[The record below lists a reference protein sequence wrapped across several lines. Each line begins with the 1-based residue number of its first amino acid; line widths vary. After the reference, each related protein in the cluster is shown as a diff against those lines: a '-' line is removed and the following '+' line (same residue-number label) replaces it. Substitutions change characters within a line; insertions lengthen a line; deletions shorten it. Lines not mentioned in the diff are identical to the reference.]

1 MRSSFLALSSASLL
15 CILFPPTSLVEMA
28 AEQLWTGSEAE
39 VVGTTPPPSGD
50 EASAWDVVTD
60 REDPTVKEEI
70 IDKLADDL
78 SQVVKIDDE
87 PDFSPDDPSK
97 DQHPNNSSEPKEP
110 DVSTTSATEPPPST
124 DQPAAATDTPSPPAS
139 ATPKPGQKTLGLSAL
154 QPLEALE
161 ATEGEGAQPMG
172 PPPKPQSKAAAL
184 NKVSQ
189 RRRKFLIETGAPTSG
204 DEQHPPKLGDFLLGA
219 KSKAAAKRSASVSAK
234 KRKVVRC
241 QSHERSRSHGR
252 NANEIT
258 GGPIRP
264 LSPQRKKAQE
274 ELSGGPIRPLSP
286 QRKKPQAV
294 LAQAE
299 KAETWKDRKHRF
311 LQETYDALCR
321 SWEPDSMAWVNLHVA
336 AYFYEFTRVTHPRQL
351 AACSLRSSSNES
363 HRWSCWSC
371 QLFPEEAQEAGFSP
385 SKSCWVSDTKQLFH
399 WYQTHAKASH
409 WTWIH
414 EAEELCISHAE
425 LMTFLLGCD
434 ISQWPLPWTKFAL
447 GAIPRELPRKASGHN
462 VYVFGAP
469 YYRKLTSLQAP
480 SEQYW
485 QAVVEVKQNSNRPV
499 SPSAPPKTDL
509 TALGWTDPVAAYSK
523 CAKEELAFLLMPFH
537 SLDAYAQS
545 RIKWHQESCPLSRV
559 TDFFLFI
566 EQHAFF
572 LMLIK
577 LVSTLALQNPDA
589 ISSDLQ
595 VAVLGQNSVCPS
607 QLKDAFHEGVK
618 GLKMPTEYADYADD
632 VHSYMVMVLDEP
644 VPVLGKTIPRP
655 PALSGTFPR
664 HVPSSASPA
673 APSSTSSNKRK
684 QPLALDTLD

>member
-1 MRSSFLALSSASLL
+1 MVGESSV
-15 CILFPPTSLVEMA
+15 P
-28 AEQLWTGSEAE
+28 QSEAE
-39 VVGTTPPPSGD
+39 VVPDTPLPSG
-50 EASAWDVVTD
+50 EESAWDVVTD
-60 REDPTVKEEI
+60 KEQVDPDLAVKEEEAI
-70 IDKLADDL
+70 NQLADDL
-78 SQVVKIDDE
+78 SQVVNLDE
-87 PDFSPDDPSK
+87 PDFSTDPPPQ
-97 DQHPNNSSEPKEP
+97 DPLPPNSSEPKEP
-110 DVSTTSATEPPPST
+110 DVFSDKAVEPPPPA

-172 PPPKPQSKAAAL
+172 PPPKPQSKAAAV

-264 LSPQRKKAQE
+264 LSPQRKKPQDQI
-274 ELSGGPIRPLSP
+274 SGGPIGPLSP
-286 QRKKPQAV
+286 QRKKPQSV

-321 SWEPDSMAWVNLHVA
+321 SWDADSMAWVNLHVA

-351 AACSLRSSSNES
+351 AACSLRSSSNET

-371 QLFPEEAQEAGFSP
+371 QLFPEEAQAAGFSP
-385 SKSCWVSDTKQLFH
+385 SKSCWVSDTKQLYH

-434 ISQWPLPWTKFAL
+434 ISQWPLPWTQFAL

-469 YYRKLTSLQAP
+469 YYRKLTSLKAP

-499 SPSAPPKTDL
+499 SPPAPPKTDL
-509 TALGWTDPVAAYSK
+509 TALGWTNPVEAYGP
-523 CAKEELAFLLMPFH
+523 CATDELTFLLSPFKTVKEY
-537 SLDAYAQS
+537 SAA
-545 RIKWHQESCPLSRV
+545 RIAWHNDQCGVEQV
-559 TDFFLFI
+559 TDFLLFV
-566 EQHAFF
+566 EQHTFF
-572 LMLIK
+572 LMYMK
-577 LVSTLALQNPDA
+577 LVATLALSMPENLTGSMREA
-589 ISSDLQ
+589 SLGQ
-595 VAVLGQNSVCPS
+595 VAVCTP
-607 QLKDAFHEGVK
+607 QLKEAFHQGMQKVK
-618 GLKMPTEYADYADD
+618 IPTRLGSYVEDIVKYMND
-632 VHSYMVMVLDEP
+632 VMDIAIPIMGSS
-644 VPVLGKTIPRP
+644 IPRP
-655 PALSGTFPR
+655 PAPPGVFP
-664 HVPSSASPA
+664 PDGPSASTPA
-673 APSSTSSNKRK
+673 MPSTSATAASSTSRPQCKPAPRTTRRI
-684 QPLALDTLD
+684 LDELD